1 MGRLRYACCV
11 PLDAAGT
18 FLAAP
23 PVPTLILLTRCAHGV
38 AWRTLAATACHGP
51 APRLPPHFLLAHLC
65 VRPTGALARSHAPG
79 RMFHWP
85 SRLRR
90 IPLSA
95 CAGAMSLPPFV
106 RPLMGVR
113 IIAVLSTGAD
123 S

>member
-1 MGRLRYACCV
+1 MRRLRYACCV
-11 PLDAAGT
+11 FHDVAWT

-38 AWRTLAATACHGP
+38 AWRTLAATACRGP
-51 APRLPPHFLLAHLC
+51 APRLPPRFLLVRLC
-65 VRPTGALARSHAPG
+65 VRPTGALAKSHARSP
-79 RMFHWP
+79 MFLWL

-90 IPLSA
+90 ILLSA
-95 CAGAMSLPPFV
+95 CAGAMFPPPFV

-113 IIAVLSTGAD
+113 IIAVLSAGAD